1 MAEPLLQLRGL
12 TRVFESGRLP
22 WTRRR
27 ATAVDDVSLEIRP
40 GETLGIVG
48 ESGSGKSTLLRMAL
62 RLLRPTSGTVLF
74 EGSDIAGLAGAEL
87 KSLRRRMQAVFQ
99 DPTSSFN
106 PRQNVGRILLAPLE
120 VHAIGSG
127 AARRRRVDETLE
139 LVGLGAGFFDRY
151 PHQLSGGQRQR
162 VAIARAII
170 LRPSLVVADEP
181 TSALD
186 VSVQAQILNRFRETK
201 RELGLTYLF
210 VSHNLGV
217 IRYVSDRVA
226 VMRLGRVV
234 EQGTAEQI
242 FTAPRHEYTQAL
254 LAAVPDID
262 PARREA
268 TNAAPATLR
277 DAAFGGSSG

>member
-1 MAEPLLQLRGL
+1 MSEPLLQFRNV
-12 TRVFESGRLP
+12 TRDFESGLLP

-27 ATAVDDVSLEIRP
+27 MRAVDDVSLGLRA

-48 ESGSGKSTLLRMAL
+48 ESGSGKSTLLRIAL
-62 RLLRPTSGTVLF
+62 RLLRATSGEALF
-74 EGSDIAGLAGAEL
+74 EGRDIGAL
-87 KSLRRRMQAVFQ
+87 KGGDLKQVRRRMQAVFQ

-106 PRQNVGRILLAPLE
+106 PRQSVGQILLAPLE
-120 VHAIGSG
+120 VHGIGTRESRLRQVG
-127 AARRRRVDETLE
+127 DTLE
-139 LVGLGAGFFDRY
+139 LVGLNAGFADRY

-186 VSVQAQILNRFRETK
+186 VSVQAQILNLFKQMK

-217 IRYVSDRVA
+217 IRYISDRVA
-226 VMRLGRVV
+226 VMRLGRIV
-234 EQGTAEQI
+234 ELGSAHDI
-242 FTAPRHEYTQAL
+242 FTNPQHEYTQAL
-254 LAAVPDID
+254 LAAVPDANT
-262 PARREA
+262 PRR
-268 TNAAPATLR
+268 AAE
-277 DAAFGGSSG
+277 

>member
-1 MAEPLLQLRGL
+1 MADALLELRSL
-12 TRVFESGRLP
+12 TRVFESGWLP

-27 ATAVDDVSLEIRP
+27 MTAVDDVTLSVER
-40 GETLGIVG
+40 GETVGIVG

-62 RLLRPTSGTVLF
+62 RLLRPTSGSVLF
-74 EGSDIAGLAGAEL
+74 EGRDVAGLAGTEL
-87 KSLRRRMQAVFQ
+87 KALRRGMQAVFQ

-106 PRQNVGRILLAPLE
+106 PRQSIGQILTAPLE
-120 VHAIGSG
+120 VHDFGTRPE
-127 AARRRRVDETLE
+127 RRRRVGETLE
-139 LVGLGAGFFDRY
+139 LVGLNAGFMERY

-186 VSVQAQILNRFRETK
+186 VSVQAQILNLFRDTK

-226 VMRLGRVV
+226 VMRLGRIV
-234 EQGTAEQI
+234 EQGAAERV
-242 FTAPRHEYTQAL
+242 FAAPQHEYTRTL
-254 LAAVPDID
+254 LAAVPDIG
-262 PARREA
+262 PAQR
-268 TNAAPATLR
+268 AAG
-277 DAAFGGSSG
+277 AA

>member
-1 MAEPLLQLRGL
+1 MSGTLLQFRSV
-12 TRVFESGRLP
+12 TKEFESGLLP

-27 ATAVDDVSLEIRP
+27 MCAVDDVSLDLRA

-62 RLLRPTSGTVLF
+62 RLLRPTSGQVLF
-74 EGSDIAGLAGAEL
+74 EGRDIGAIDGSDL
-87 KSLRRRMQAVFQ
+87 KQVRRRMQAVFQ

-106 PRQNVGRILLAPLE
+106 PRQSVRQILLAPLE
-120 VHAIGSG
+120 VHGIGTRDSRLRQVG
-127 AARRRRVDETLE
+127 DTLD
-139 LVGLGAGFFDRY
+139 LVGLNATFIDRY

-186 VSVQAQILNRFRETK
+186 VSVQAQILNLFKQTK

-217 IRYVSDRVA
+217 IRYISDRVA
-226 VMRLGRVV
+226 VMRLGRIV
-234 EQGTAEQI
+234 EIGAAHDI
-242 FTAPRHEYTQAL
+242 FTNPQHEYTQAL
-254 LAAVPDID
+254 LAAVPDAD
-262 PARREA
+262 VTRR
-268 TNAAPATLR
+268 AAE
-277 DAAFGGSSG
+277 

>member
-1 MAEPLLQLRGL
+1 MTPPLLQFRNV
-12 TRVFESGRLP
+12 TKDFESGLLP

-27 ATAVDDVSLEIRP
+27 LRAVDEVSLDLQP

-48 ESGSGKSTLLRMAL
+48 ESGSGKSTLLRIAL
-62 RLLRPTSGTVLF
+62 RLVRPSSGEVLF
-74 EGSDIAGLAGAEL
+74 EGRNVDALEGGDLRAM
-87 KSLRRRMQAVFQ
+87 RRRMQAVFQ

-106 PRQNVGRILLAPLE
+106 PRQTVGQILLAPLE
-120 VHAIGSG
+120 VHDIGTG
-127 AARRRRVDETLE
+127 PARRKQVGDTLE
-139 LVGLGAGFFDRY
+139 LAGLNAAFMERY

-186 VSVQAQILNRFRETK
+186 VSVQAQILNLFKRTK

-234 EQGTAEQI
+234 ESGTAHEI
-242 FTAPRHEYTQAL
+242 FTNPQHDYTRAL
-254 LAAVPDID
+254 LAAVPDVD
-262 PARREA
+262 FAARH
-268 TNAAPATLR
+268 AAE
-277 DAAFGGSSG
+277 